1 VGRWNFLV
9 QPLSNKHH
17 AHQCVAVDF
26 EQMQAIALTDLA
38 LTVLAQFDQA
48 CLKGHEKRVMVEA
61 VCLAVGH
68 FREEDFLQGATKK
81 SSLSRMLWQVI

>member
-1 VGRWNFLV
+1 MHISVWQWTSSKCKRT
-9 QPLSNKHH
+9 
-17 AHQCVAVDF
+17 
-26 EQMQAIALTDLA
+26 ALTGLA